1 MFSSQVVAFKNVG
14 DTASTNRGARRPWW
28 TSPGPTFATG
38 VAGASDPLFDGAGR
52 LYLPAV
58 TNRVRTT
65 DPASW
70 PAHVGGGYQNTVA
83 GSWGSAA
90 SWELRAVPDVLGRSA
105 WELRTDQNV
114 KGLTL
119 ADPTTTP
126 ALAAG
131 QFVWLVLDGIDL
143 QGAGGRVRL
152 GIGHDGVPS
161 WRSFEFDLAAGTGD
175 AKGATFAAL
184 SDPGPGEWSITDLGN
199 GRHRLAVKWTIA
211 AGQTLAA
218 GWWPTLGPGAD
229 MVGNGIVFT
238 RPMVFVDETPPSGLW
253 VPAGTL
259 PNGFVEVAAPGT
271 TGHHTALPFAL
282 ELTTTKPATDGTLA
296 EIVGDNGNGA
306 GNVLARVKIVGG
318 SPQLWLSED
327 GGTTQRT
334 ATIAAGTW
342 TTTTA
347 RRLAVVVREDEVV
360 LFVDGRSVAG
370 IALAAAPTAVASYR
384 VGAEA
389 GGHNGTGA
397 WITTIADA
405 AEAEIV
411 ADVVR
416 MGTAAEI
423 AAMTP
428 RIDGCLYVEI

>member
-1 MFSSQVVAFKNVG
+1 MFSSQVVTFKDVSAPARDDG
-14 DTASTNRGARRPWW
+14 GARHPWW

-38 VAGASDPLFDGAGR
+38 VVGPTDVLFDGAGR
-52 LYLPAV
+52 LYLPGV

-65 DPASW
+65 DPANW
-70 PAHVGGGYQNTVA
+70 QAHVGGGYQNTVS

-90 SWELRAVPDVLGRSA
+90 SWELRTVPDVLGRSA

-126 ALAAG
+126 TLAAG
-131 QFVWLVLDGIDL
+131 QFVWLVVDGIDL
-143 QGAGGRVRL
+143 QGAGGQVRL

-161 WRSFEFDLAAGTGD
+161 WRAFEFDLAAGTGD

-211 AGQTLAA
+211 AGESLPA
-218 GWWPTLGPGAD
+218 GWWPTLGPGTD

-238 RPMVFVDETPPSGLW
+238 RPMVFADEAPPGGLW
-253 VPAGTL
+253 VPAGTS
-259 PNGFVEVAAPGT
+259 PNGLVEVAAPGT

-282 ELTTTKPATDGTLA
+282 ELTATKPASDGTLA
-296 EIVGDNGNGA
+296 EIVADNGTAA
-306 GNVLARVKIVGG
+306 GNVLARLKIVGG
-318 SPQLWLSED
+318 SPQLWVSED

-334 ATIAAGTW
+334 ATIAADTW
-342 TTTTA
+342 TTTIE
-347 RRLAVVVREDEVV
+347 RRLTLFVKRDEVV

-370 IALAAAPTAVASYR
+370 IALADAPTAVASYR

-405 AEAEIV
+405 ADADVV

-428 RIDGCLYVEI
+428 RLDGCLYLEV